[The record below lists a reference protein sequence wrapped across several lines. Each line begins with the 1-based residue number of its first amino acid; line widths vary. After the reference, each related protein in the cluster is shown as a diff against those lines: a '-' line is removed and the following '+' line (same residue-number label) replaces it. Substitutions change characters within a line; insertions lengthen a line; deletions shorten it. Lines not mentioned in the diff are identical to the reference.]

1 MQIPRGRLVLHV
13 EAPQSKA
20 VEGREAEHRGG
31 GITGFTGQVV
41 ADTHINQTLSIKPST
56 GNTVKL

>member
-1 MQIPRGRLVLHV
+1 MVLHV